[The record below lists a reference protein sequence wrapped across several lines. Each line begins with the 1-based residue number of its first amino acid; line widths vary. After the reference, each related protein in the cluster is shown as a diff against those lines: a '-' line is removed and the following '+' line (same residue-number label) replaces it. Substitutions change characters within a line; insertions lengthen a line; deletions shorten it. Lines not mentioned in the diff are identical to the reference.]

1 MRRVNQ
7 PSFSSNLVLLDFYLF
22 DKLKITLIGL
32 EFEDEQG
39 RLNAMMTVLNAITQD
54 EVESVFEK

>member
-1 MRRVNQ
+1 MRRAHWS
-7 PSFSSNLVLLDFYLF
+7 SFSSNLALLDFYLF
-22 DKLKITLIGL
+22 DKLKTTLMGS

-39 RLNAMMTVLNAITQD
+39 LLNAMMTVLNAITRD